1 MTITF
6 NFWYLF
12 APLGAIVAALV
23 GYNRSHIDGE
33 YSVRNEKETAKID
46 YLVAAVFSTVL
57 CVLIYAESRYG
68 LYQLFVAG
76 AEDAFGEL
84 VGLMCC
90 LAAPVIVAVCYG
102 ILLRKIGSKCAQ
114 IGFVCWHCSVTKRRS
129 SDGRVATV
137 IQAADIV
144 QVLIAS
150 GIKKEA
156 LQSSDAPSAY
166 YEPVIDN
173 VPAEDQLPA
182 KKTLQEILLSDPP
195 SKKLVET
202 EVVEPDGSW
211 HKVQVPEN
219 QVLDLR
225 LTMMSYCR
233 TMARSQALINK
244 ILAETEASSQ
254 PVDEATEAKSL
265 DQQEVKKSMLEAAI
279 AGLDVADQEIIRDLV
294 ARTPGLQETIESG
307 DYNLRLRLVGEGAER
322 HVRFSGIRIVHNSIA

>member
-33 YSVRNEKETAKID
+33 YSARNEKETAKID

-76 AEDAFGEL
+76 AEDAFSEL

-90 LAAPVIVAVCYG
+90 LAAPVIVAVCYD

-166 YEPVIDN
+166 HEPVIDN

-195 SKKLVET
+195 SKKLVE
-202 EVVEPDGSW
+202 PDGSW

-219 QVLDLR
+219 QVLGLR

-279 AGLDVADQEIIRDLV
+279 AGLDVADQEIIRNLV

-307 DYNLRLRLVGEGAER
+307 DYSLRLRLVGEGAER